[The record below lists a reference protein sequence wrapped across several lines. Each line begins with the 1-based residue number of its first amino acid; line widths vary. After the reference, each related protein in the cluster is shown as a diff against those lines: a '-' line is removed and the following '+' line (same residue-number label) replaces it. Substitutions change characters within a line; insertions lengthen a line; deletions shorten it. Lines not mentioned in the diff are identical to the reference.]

1 MKPIARAVKKPAE
14 KKPTKPAEM
23 KPPTKTN
30 IKREDVAAV
39 TKILTPE
46 EILRSRPQ
54 GNEKVQIVEIEWYD
68 AVSVG
73 GWDWVCEEDIE
84 TEASLSFAI
93 GYLVYETKEAM
104 TIVSLVNE
112 SHYAHGITIPK
123 GMITAVR
130 RMG

>member
-1 MKPIARAVKKPAE
+1 MKRDNVAPVL
-14 KKPTKPAEM
+14 
-23 KPPTKTN
+23 KT
-30 IKREDVAAV
+30 
-39 TKILTPE
+39 LTPE
-46 EILRSRPQ
+46 EVLRSRPN

-73 GWDWVCEEDIE
+73 GLDWVCEDDIE

-93 GYLVYETKEAM
+93 GYLVNETPEAM
-104 TIVSLVNE
+104 TIVALVNE

-123 GMITAVR
+123 GMITVVR